1 MKIKADGYFAI
12 IPEWVLYADISS
24 VAVRVYG
31 CLNRY
36 ANKDSGTCHPSR
48 ATIAKLCKTT
58 TKSVDRALEE
68 LETIGA
74 VTSRKRWLDKDG
86 QPTFDRELGTEFTS
100 NEYTVKTSLPREII
114 SPPSGNPDATPRDKN
129 DPQTKELL
137 NQRNESDTSSDEEA
151 KEKPLDEVIAALWW
165 ESRQKKPLGKNAWWS
180 LRNVVKAA
188 LDRDY
193 TPQEITDALN
203 GYGTVPSLAAF
214 DIRLQKIRPRS
225 IREERMAEMFEYA
238 QTATHN
244 PFDAQPAQK
253 ELNP

>member
-12 IPEWVLYADISS
+12 IPEWVLYADISPA
-24 VAVRVYG
+24 AVRVYAV
-31 CLNRY
+31 LNRY
-36 ANKDSGTCHPSR
+36 ANDNGKCVPSR
-48 ATIAKLCKTT
+48 KSIAEKAKIGLS
-58 TKSVDRALEE
+58 SVDRSIDE
-68 LETIGA
+68 LVKIGA
-74 VTSRKRWLDKDG
+74 VLVKHRTTKEGD
-86 QPTFDRELGTEFTS
+86 PTS
-100 NEYTVKTSLPREII
+100 NEYTVIMNRGLPTENRPLIGFE
-114 SPPSGNPDATPRDKN
+114 
-129 DPQTKELL
+129 QTGLSKSD
-137 NQRNESDTSSDEEA
+137 NQTIASMNQSQESDTSSDEEV

-193 TPQEITDALN
+193 TPEEITDALN